1 MIKEAIIIFDNESG
15 FLPIFGIPNIQR
27 NISLL
32 RKLGIKKIVVIGK
45 ADFCDRLSE
54 ITSDHF
60 IYYPIEVVGKEFA
73 SIIKK
78 MIKGNAV
85 ILKANHVID
94 RPNLQRFIGGCK
106 MSPCA
111 LVRRSEEPILISS
124 KEKIIDC
131 IDALSDGKIE
141 VLISDVINKV
151 EENSLFPFLLKDS
164 KDVKKAESILIKALS
179 QKKRETDSFLAKN
192 FDRNISLFF
201 SKRLVY
207 TSLTPNQVTLMGMS
221 IGLMGALLLTF
232 PGHIFQI
239 LGAFLFLFCVIVDGI
254 DGEIARLKVMESK
267 FGHYLD
273 IITDNIVHIAIFIGI
288 GLGLYGKT
296 GDQIYIIFL
305 YILLFGFGLCAISV
319 YQCILKKDETELQR
333 SPLLI
338 KILSFLTNRDF
349 AYLVALLAIF
359 DKLNWFLIATAIG
372 SYMFAI
378 SLWVADYLSKK
389 GYPADS
395 SA

>member
-1 MIKEAIIIFDNESG
+1 MIKEAIIIFDNDSG

-32 RKLGIKKIVVIGK
+32 RKLGIKKIIVLGK
-45 ADFCDRLSE
+45 ADFCNRLSE

-73 SIIKK
+73 SLIKK
-78 MIKGNAV
+78 LIKGNTV

-94 RPNLQRFIGGCK
+94 RPNLQRFIEGCK
-106 MSPCA
+106 ISPCA
-111 LVRRSEEPILISS
+111 LVGGSEKPILISS
-124 KEKIIDC
+124 KERIIDC
-131 IDALSDGKIE
+131 INALCSGKIDI
-141 VLISDVINKV
+141 LISEVINKV
-151 EENSLFPFLLKDS
+151 EENSLFPFLLRDS
-164 KDVKKAESILIKALS
+164 NDIKKAESILIKALS

-207 TSLTPNQVTLMGMS
+207 TSITPNQVTLMGMI
-221 IGLMGALLLTF
+221 IGLMGALLLAF
-232 PGHIFQI
+232 PSHILQI

-254 DGEIARLKVMESK
+254 DGEIARLKIMESK

-273 IITDNIVHIAIFIGI
+273 IITDNIVHIAIFTGI

-296 GDQIYIIFL
+296 GDRIYITL
-305 YILLFGFGLCAISV
+305 LWVLLFGFGLCAISV
-319 YQCILKKDETELQR
+319 YQCILKKDEAELQQ

-338 KILSFLTNRDF
+338 KIMSFLTNRDF
-349 AYLVALLAIF
+349 AYLVALLALF
-359 DKLNWFLIATAIG
+359 DKLNWFFIATAIG
-372 SYMFAI
+372 SYMFSI

-389 GYPADS
+389 SYPADS